1 MPACTCGNSITT
13 RCATPPSHAL
23 LDAQI
28 DCASDAWPASADR
41 LEAGFGIGTGDT
53 ARPRRLGEVINFK
66 LL

>member
-1 MPACTCGNSITT
+1 
-13 RCATPPSHAL
+13 L

-28 DCASDAWPASADR
+28 DCAWPASADR
-41 LEAGFGIGTGDT
+41 LAAGFGIGTGDT

>member
-1 MPACTCGNSITT
+1 
-13 RCATPPSHAL
+13 L

-41 LEAGFGIGTGDT
+41 LAAGFGIGTGDT